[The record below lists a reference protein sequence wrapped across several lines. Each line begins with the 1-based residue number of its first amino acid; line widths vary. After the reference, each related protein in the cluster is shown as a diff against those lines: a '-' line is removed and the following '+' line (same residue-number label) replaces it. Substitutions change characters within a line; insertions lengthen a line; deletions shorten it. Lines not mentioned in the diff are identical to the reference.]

1 MSDQADGLRQ
11 LVRTRSGTTAP
22 VRLKD
27 RAQPDHDTVPERP
40 PREARAGFF
49 ASLAARWAM
58 RQTAR

>member
-11 LVRTRSGTTAP
+11 LVRARLGPTAS

-27 RAQPDHDTVPERP
+27 RAQPDRGAVPERP

-49 ASLAARWAM
+49 ASLAARWAL
-58 RQTAR
+58 RRVAR